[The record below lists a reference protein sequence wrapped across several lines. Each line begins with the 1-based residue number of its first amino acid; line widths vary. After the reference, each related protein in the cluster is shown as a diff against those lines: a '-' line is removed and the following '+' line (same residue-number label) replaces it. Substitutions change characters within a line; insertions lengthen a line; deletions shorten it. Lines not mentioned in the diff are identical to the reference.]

1 MIGLLQIS
9 IAVYETALRENISIF
24 RIFLTSKI
32 QWLGRLLQ
40 VLFFQYMF
48 PLTEQ
53 KMSHHSSILKSQGR
67 GRLNYTKNHRFLS
80 KYLKSISWP
89 SPVKCILFMC
99 TEPMETK
106 TFNRGNRKRN
116 EVKWSCSF
124 SLYVYCSTL
133 RITQK
138 GSPFIQKHLFDK
150 RGERG
155 AKTEF
160 LWTARYYIPAATAG
174 WKI

>member
-1 MIGLLQIS
+1 LESVVKLFG
-9 IAVYETALRENISIF
+9 
-24 RIFLTSKI
+24 RILP
-32 QWLGRLLQ
+32 QL
-40 VLFFQYMF
+40 LFFQYVF
-48 PLTEQ
+48 TLTEQ
-53 KMSHHSSILKSQGR
+53 KMSHHRTILKSQ
-67 GRLNYTKNHRFLS
+67 RLVFTKNYRFLS

-89 SPVKCILFMC
+89 SPVKYILFMC

-150 RGERG
+150 RGESG

-160 LWTARYYIPAATAG
+160 LWTAPHYIPAATAG